1 MTPVVVERAAA
12 AELRARLQ
20 ERFDA
25 ARRQVVVDRRFGF
38 KFVPADASYWLPQN
52 CADVVAGW
60 LEELGC
66 EIGWAPVR
74 VGLYVAPRPE

>member
-1 MTPVVVERAAA
+1 MTR
-12 AELRARLQ
+12 Q

-66 EIGWAPVR
+66 EVSWAPVR
-74 VGLYVAPRPE
+74 VGLYVPPRSE